1 MTQLCKHGCVKMFCS
16 SREYEFEKVFEFKTR
31 QVYFISPIPSSA
43 QTWKTFKNKLCQF
56 FQADMSSEK
65 NPYANPR
72 IRSPR
77 LGFAPLSRIFQAPL
91 VFLSGYAESCKH
103 GNRFLLL

>member
-43 QTWKTFKNKLCQF
+43 QTWKTFKNK
-56 FQADMSSEK
+56 
-65 NPYANPR
+65 PYANPR